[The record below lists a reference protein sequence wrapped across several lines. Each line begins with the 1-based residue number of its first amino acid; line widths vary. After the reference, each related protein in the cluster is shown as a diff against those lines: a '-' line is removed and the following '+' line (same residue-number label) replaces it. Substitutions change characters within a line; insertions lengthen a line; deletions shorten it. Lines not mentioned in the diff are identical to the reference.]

1 LEGRNICDEKME
13 EQLEPDHCSFTLL
26 VLAKLNDI
34 HAFVWEVDS
43 SLGTLQDSQ
52 NEELREFDT

>member
-1 LEGRNICDEKME
+1 ME

-34 HAFVWEVDS
+34 HAFVWEVDT